1 MTQDEKRIWLIEYLL
16 KEEPAYSDTEIPAD
30 SNNQWL
36 LLRSLMNIRPAK
48 PIGKDFL
55 SVQDEFLQE
64 ETRRKGIVDI
74 HSFDCVHDG
83 PYVSAAPS
91 TRRVLDLATSVI
103 HKEGKAS

>member
-1 MTQDEKRIWLIEYLL
+1 MTQDEKRVWLIEYLL

-30 SNNQWL
+30 RNNQWL

-74 HSFDCVHDG
+74 HSFSLSDDNLYIWQG
-83 PYVSAAPS
+83 DI
-91 TRRVLDLATSVI
+91 TRYYNA
-103 HKEGKAS
+103 